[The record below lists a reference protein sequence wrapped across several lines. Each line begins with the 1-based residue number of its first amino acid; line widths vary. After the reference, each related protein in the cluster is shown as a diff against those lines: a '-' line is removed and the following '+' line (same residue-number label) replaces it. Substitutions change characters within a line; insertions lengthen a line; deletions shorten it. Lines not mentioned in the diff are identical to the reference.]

1 MLLFFRIRLLTQTSG
16 DAQRLDSAGLPAFFR
31 PQDAEAVGI
40 PYDHLRRM
48 ESAGLVERE
57 GWGLYRRTDADF
69 TERHDLAAVC
79 ARVPNAVVSLIT
91 ALSVHEIGT
100 QIPFGVWIA
109 IPHGDRAPTM
119 AGVRLQVTRFSG
131 ASLRYGVAE
140 TEFEGVPARIT
151 TPART
156 VVDCFRFR
164 NKVGL
169 DVALEALDDALLW
182 NKATPGQI
190 WRAAEA
196 CRARSLL
203 EPLLY
208 ARAR

>member
-1 MLLFFRIRLLTQTSG
+1 MIEGTTIADRLA
-16 DAQRLDSAGLPAFFR
+16 DADLGAYFR
-31 PQDAEAVGI
+31 PCDAEAAGI
-40 PYDHLRRM
+40 SYRQLRRL
-48 ESAGLVERE
+48 ERLGLVERE

-69 TERHDLAAVC
+69 TECHDLARVC
-79 ARVPNAVVSLIT
+79 ARVPNGIVSLIT

-100 QIPFGVWIA
+100 QIPFGFWIA
-109 IPHGDRAPTM
+109 IPHGHRTPTM
-119 AGVRLQVTRFSG
+119 AGVRLNVTRFSG
-131 ASLRYGVAE
+131 SSLRYGVVE

-164 NKVGL
+164 RKVGL
-169 DVALEALDDALLW
+169 DVALEALDDSLLW
-182 NKATPGQI
+182 NKATPSEI

-203 EPLLY
+203 GPHLY
-208 ARAR
+208 ARSR

>member
-1 MLLFFRIRLLTQTSG
+1 MFSPPVT
-16 DAQRLDSAGLPAFFR
+16 DAQRLRDAGLPAFFR
-31 PQDAEAVGI
+31 PRDAEAAGV
-40 PYDHLRRM
+40 PYGQLRGM
-48 ESAGLVERE
+48 EEAGLVERE
-57 GWGLYRRTDADF
+57 GWGLYRRTDADI
-69 TERHDLAAVC
+69 TRRHTLAAVC
-79 ARVPNAVVSLIT
+79 ARVPSAIVSLIT
-91 ALSVHEIGT
+91 ALSVHEIAT

-109 IPHGDRAPTM
+109 IPHGDRTPTVE
-119 AGVRLQVTRFSG
+119 GVRLNVTRFSG
-131 ASLRYGVAE
+131 ASLQYGVVE

-182 NKATPGQI
+182 NTATPSQI

-203 EPLLY
+203 EPHLY
-208 ARAR
+208 ARSR

>member
-1 MLLFFRIRLLTQTSG
+1 MIDPAVTDT
-16 DAQRLDSAGLPAFFR
+16 QRLRDADLPAFFR
-31 PQDAEAVGI
+31 PQDAEAAGI
-40 PYDHLRRM
+40 PYGHLRRM
-48 ESAGLVERE
+48 EEAGLVERE

-69 TERHDLAAVC
+69 SRHHSLAAVC
-79 ARVPNAVVSLIT
+79 ARVPSAIVSLIT

-100 QIPFGVWIA
+100 QIPFGAWIA
-109 IPHGDRAPTM
+109 IPHGDRTPTVE
-119 AGVRLQVTRFSG
+119 GFRLNVTRFSG
-131 ASLRYGVAE
+131 ASLRYGVVE

-169 DVALEALDDALLW
+169 NVALEALDDALLW
-182 NKATPGQI
+182 KKVTRDEVG
-190 WRAAEA
+190 RVAEA
-196 CRARSLL
+196 CRAQSLL

-208 ARAR
+208 PRFL